1 MFRILGGTGSD
12 CTGTRR
18 TFLQAGVLGVGGL
31 ALGDFLRAKASEDFA
46 VPHVKDSAVILFW
59 MSGGPGHME
68 TWDPKPD
75 AVSQYRGPFGAIKT
89 SVPGIQFGELLPEE
103 AKIADKLAILRGVNH
118 GSGDHTKGNHWM
130 LTGIEGPAFNV
141 ADFNVQRRP
150 CMGSA
155 TAKLV
160 GARKPGLPPYAAVPH
175 LRGGTDNFFHY
186 SAYLGRGYNPFIT
199 ESDPNLPSFKVRNL
213 SLPKDMPISR
223 LEDRKHLLESLDASK
238 RTLDSRTSAGVE
250 LDPHAQRAFSLLTS
264 QETAK
269 AFNIA
274 EEPAKLRD
282 AYGRHTFGQSALLA
296 RRLVEAGV
304 TFVTVNC
311 VPWDHHGTANRLA
324 TKPGAEL
331 LIPPFDKALAALV
344 RDLIDRGL
352 YERTLVV
359 AMGEFGRTPRM
370 NPEGGRDH
378 WGNVFSVLMGCG
390 SMKMGQAIGRS
401 NPRGEYPAD
410 RPTTPQDV
418 TATVFKHLGID
429 ARKVYFP
436 DTQSRPTAL
445 VETGAPVHELFK

>member
-1 MFRILGGTGSD
+1 MFKVLGGTGSD
-12 CTGTRR
+12 CTGATRR

-31 ALGDFLRAKASEDFA
+31 GLGDYFRAQATEDHA
-46 VPHVKDSAVILFW
+46 VPHVKDAAVILFW

-68 TWDPKPD
+68 TWDPTPD
-75 AVSQYRGPFGAIKT
+75 AVAQFRGPFGATKT
-89 SVPGIQFGELLPEE
+89 AIPGVLFGELCPEE
-103 AKIADKLAILRGVNH
+103 AKVADKLAILRGVNH

-155 TAKLV
+155 AAKLV
-160 GARKPGLPPYAAVPH
+160 GARRPGLPPYAAVPH

-186 SAYLGRGYNPFIT
+186 AAYLGRGYNPFVT
-199 ESDPNLPSFKVRNL
+199 ESDPNDPKFRVRDL
-213 SLPKDMPISR
+213 SLPQDMPIER
-223 LEDRKHLLESLDASK
+223 LEDRKHLLESLGTAK
-238 RTLDSRTSAGVE
+238 RSVDSRRVE
-250 LDPHAQRAFSLLTS
+250 LDPHAERAFSLLTS
-264 QETAK
+264 KETAK
-269 AFNIA
+269 AFDIA
-274 EEPAKLRD
+274 AEPARVRD

-304 TFVTVNC
+304 TFVTVNTQ
-311 VPWDHHGTANRLA
+311 PWDHHATAGRLA

-331 LIPPFDKALAALV
+331 LIPPFDRALAALV

-352 YERTLVV
+352 YERTLIV

-370 NPEGGRDH
+370 NAEGGRDH

-410 RPTTPQDV
+410 RPVSPQDV
-418 TATVFKHLGID
+418 TATVFRHLGID
-429 ARKVYFP
+429 AKKVHFP
-436 DTQSRPTAL
+436 DTQNRPTAL
-445 VETGAPVHELFK
+445 VETGEPVRELFK

>member
-1 MFRILGGTGSD
+1 MFKVLGETGSD
-12 CTGTRR
+12 CTGATRR
-18 TFLQAGVLGVGGL
+18 SFLQAGVLGVGGL
-31 ALGDFLRAKASEDFA
+31 ALGDYLRAAETDDFA
-46 VPHVKDSAVILFW
+46 LPHVKDAAVILFW

-75 AVSQYRGPFGAIKT
+75 AVSQFRGPFGAIKT
-89 SVPGIQFGELLPEE
+89 SMPGVLFGELCPEE

-155 TAKLV
+155 AAKLL
-160 GARKPGLPPYAAVPH
+160 GARRPGLPPYAAVPH

-186 SAYLGRGYNPFIT
+186 AAYLGRGYNPFVT
-199 ESDPNLPSFKVRNL
+199 DSDPNDPKFKVRNL
-213 SLPKDMPISR
+213 SLARDIDIDR
-223 LEDRKHLLESLDASK
+223 LEDRKQLLESLDVSK
-238 RTLDSRTSAGVE
+238 RAVESSAD
-250 LDPHAQRAFSLLTS
+250 LSPHAQRAFSLLTS
-264 QETAK
+264 KETAK

-274 EEPAKLRD
+274 EEPAKVRD

-304 TFVTVNC
+304 TFVTVNTQ
-311 VPWDHHGTANRLA
+311 PWDHHGTANRLA
-324 TKPGAEL
+324 TKPGAEK
-331 LIPPFDKALAALV
+331 LIPPFDRACAALV

-390 SMKMGQAIGRS
+390 SMKMGQVVGRS
-401 NPRGEYPAD
+401 TAKGEHVAD
-410 RPTTPQDV
+410 RPVTPQDV
-418 TATVFKHLGID
+418 TATVFRHLGID

-436 DTQSRPTAL
+436 DTQTRPTAL
-445 VETGAPVHELFK
+445 VETGEPVHELFK